1 MSDCNEKNRSSSDS
15 GHCVSANVLQCCW
28 VGEPAGIIWGGN
40 LADGDLRS
48 RRIMG
53 RTGLMA
59 IIIVN
64 RLISEASAL

>member
-1 MSDCNEKNRSSSDS
+1 MSDCNEKDRSSSDG

-40 LADGDLRS
+40 LADDLGS

-64 RLISEASAL
+64 RLIAEASAL